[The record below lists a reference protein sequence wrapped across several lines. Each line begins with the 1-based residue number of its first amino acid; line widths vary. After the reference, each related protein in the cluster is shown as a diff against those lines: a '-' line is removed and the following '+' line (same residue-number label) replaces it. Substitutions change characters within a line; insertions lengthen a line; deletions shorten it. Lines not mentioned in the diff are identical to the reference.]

1 MREIKFR
8 GMDVNGVMRYGQ
20 LSQDNPNSTL
30 YYEKCSQRI
39 CWDYS
44 NIPVTNESLGQ
55 YTGLKDKNGKEIY
68 EGDIMKV
75 LDRDW
80 SDAEKDTKLYVVY
93 WDMGGFKLV
102 SKVGIEEKEKDN
114 PNIYNKDWL
123 EAVIYK
129 EYGRDRFE
137 IIGNIYENPE
147 LLNPH
152 TT

>member
-68 EGDIMKV
+68 EGDIVKTHLGTDKRIKF
-75 LDRDW
+75 LDTF
-80 SDAEKDTKLYVVY
+80 EKID
-93 WDMGGFKLV
+93 FKDGCFIVNSITCKGQWNEL
-102 SKVGIEEKEKDN
+102 
-114 PNIYNKDWL
+114 
-123 EAVIYK
+123 YK
-129 EYGRDRFE
+129 ETNRIE